1 MVAEFQNDLVVAVGQ
16 KFGDRSLQSLFLGI
30 HWFILRYVIRGF
42 PRAKIIHR
50 QKWFCKTEIIN
61 FEVSNMW
68 LDRLKKLKE
77 DSKMSSKQIAEAA
90 QLPLQTVKHIFCGDT
105 ESPRVDTLRQIVSVL
120 GGSLDDLFAESSTVL
135 SDENMRMLQEEVTSL
150 KIANEKMKEDYL
162 KLSAEYSILKEKNEA
177 LKDQIIDIHQY
188 YMRKNN

>member
-1 MVAEFQNDLVVAVGQ
+1 
-16 KFGDRSLQSLFLGI
+16 
-30 HWFILRYVIRGF
+30 
-42 PRAKIIHR
+42 
-50 QKWFCKTEIIN
+50 
-61 FEVSNMW
+61 MW
-68 LDRLKKLKE
+68 LDRLKKFKE

-90 QLPLQTVKHIFCGDT
+90 HLPVQTVKHIFGGET
-105 ESPRVDTLRQIVSVL
+105 ESPRVDTLRQIAAVL
-120 GGSLDDLFAESSTVL
+120 NTTLDELFAESCTVL
-135 SDENMRMLQEEVTSL
+135 SDENMRMLQEEITSL

>member
-1 MVAEFQNDLVVAVGQ
+1 
-16 KFGDRSLQSLFLGI
+16 
-30 HWFILRYVIRGF
+30 
-42 PRAKIIHR
+42 
-50 QKWFCKTEIIN
+50 
-61 FEVSNMW
+61 MW

-77 DSKMSSKQIAEAA
+77 DSKMSSKQIANAS
-90 QLPLQTVKHIFCGDT
+90 QLSLQTVKHIFCGDT

-135 SDENMRMLQEEVTSL
+135 SDENMRMLQEEITSL

-188 YMRKNN
+188 YMRKNS